1 MSNQLAN
8 TGPNPIKL
16 FFERDSVK
24 SKFAEMLGK
33 RAPQFITSV
42 LQIATSSDKLQK
54 ADPISIYNSAAV
66 AATLDL
72 PLNNNLGFAWI
83 VAYGSAAQFQM
94 GWKGYVQLAQRSG
107 QYLKLNVVEV
117 YESQFKSWNSLTEEL
132 KADFEAEPSGKVV
145 GYCAYFKL
153 INGFEK
159 VVYWSKDKVNAHGK
173 KYSKSFSFGPWKD
186 EFDKMA
192 KKTVLKNMLSTWG
205 ILSIEMQK
213 AMVFDQAVI
222 EDVEAEEVKYPDAA
236 NAVEEITPESLTVL
250 LEEKYNDMDAK
261 DITNVRRIIDTKE
274 VASYKKAF
282 DLMTAVKSTQNEG

>member
-1 MSNQLAN
+1 MSTELA
-8 TGPNPIKL
+8 TKAQNPIKL

-54 ADPISIYNSAAV
+54 ADPISIYNAAAV

-72 PLNNNLGFAWI
+72 LLNNNLGFAWI

-222 EDVEAEEVKYPDAA
+222 EDVEAEEVKYPDSA
-236 NAVEEITPESLTVL
+236 NAVEEITIDDLREL
-250 LEEKYNDMDAK
+250 LDLKRDVISVEELKDA
-261 DITNVRRIIDTKE
+261 NRIINGNE
-274 VASYKKAF
+274 VQSFKKLQTLLASK
-282 DLMTAVKSTQNEG
+282 

>member
-1 MSNQLAN
+1 MSEQLAVKKE
-8 TGPNPIKL
+8 NPIKQ

-54 ADPISIYNSAAV
+54 ADPLSIYNSAAV

-117 YESQFKSWNSLTEEL
+117 YESQFKGWNSLTEEL
-132 KADFEAEPSGKVV
+132 DADFKAEPSGKVV

-159 VVYWSKDKVNAHGK
+159 VVYWSVDKVTKHGK

-222 EDVEAEEVKYPDAA
+222 NDAETEDVQYVDATS
-236 NAVEEITPESLTVL
+236 EIEPITPESLKAL
-250 LEEKYNDMDAK
+250 LDEKYDAMDAK
-261 DITNVRRIIDTKE
+261 DITNVRRIIDNKE
-274 VASYKKAF
+274 EKSYVSAKA
-282 DLMTAVKSTQNEG
+282 LMDAITPKQ